1 MNIFNF
7 RKQVKF
13 LQATKTNIFCNKNIS
28 NMHSLSKFDHQ
39 VAPLKETFLQET
51 FDVKERLQVIC
62 CLDFTEVGCV
72 FACLESLKKLS

>member
-13 LQATKTNIFCNKNIS
+13 LKATKTNIFRNRNIF

-39 VAPLKETFLQET
+39 VAPLRKLFL
-51 FDVKERLQVIC
+51 R
-62 CLDFTEVGCV
+62 
-72 FACLESLKKLS
+72 KLLM

>member
-1 MNIFNF
+1 M
-7 RKQVKF
+7 
-13 LQATKTNIFCNKNIS
+13 
-28 NMHSLSKFDHQ
+28 D
-39 VAPLKETFLQET
+39 TFLKET

>member
-1 MNIFNF
+1 MIFNF
-7 RKQVKF
+7 WKQVEF
-13 LQATKTNIFCNKNIS
+13 LQATKTIIFRNTNIS
-28 NMHSLSKFDHQ
+28 NMHSLSKFDH
-39 VAPLKETFLQET
+39 PGGSLKETFLKET